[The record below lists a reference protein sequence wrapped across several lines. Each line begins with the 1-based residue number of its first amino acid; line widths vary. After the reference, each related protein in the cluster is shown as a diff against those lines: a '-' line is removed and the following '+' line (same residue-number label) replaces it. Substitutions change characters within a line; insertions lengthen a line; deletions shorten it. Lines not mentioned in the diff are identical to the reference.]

1 MKVKRKFPNA
11 HLPTR
16 GSAEAAGWDLYA
28 VEVATIPPHETVLV
42 DTGIIVE
49 IPQGYFGGLYAR
61 SGLAL
66 RQGLRPANCVGII
79 DSDYRDSIKV
89 AIHNDSNVERVIAI
103 GDRIAQLVVTPYY
116 DDFLEEVEELTSTD
130 RGQGGFGSTGK

>member
-1 MKVKRKFPNA
+1 MKIKKKFA
-11 HLPTR
+11 DALLPTR

-28 VEVATIPPHETVLV
+28 VEVATIAPHETVLV

-116 DDFLEEVEELTSTD
+116 DDFLEEVEELTSTE